1 MEFYLRE
8 GRAEDAEAMGCV
20 HYTSWKETYE
30 GLIPKEF
37 YDNLK
42 LENYIKR
49 ARQYYRNAILAVVD
63 NQIVGFVMYLED
75 ANDISS
81 IKPASEITAL
91 YVLKQYQKKGIGH
104 ALMQEAYKRV
114 TKNKIVLFV
123 LESNEQAIRFY
134 KNLGFVFTGHKII
147 QPVPG
152 GELVEVEMVLER

>member
-1 MEFYLRE
+1 
-8 GRAEDAEAMGCV
+8 
-20 HYTSWKETYE
+20 
-30 GLIPKEF
+30 
-37 YDNLK
+37 
-42 LENYIKR
+42 
-49 ARQYYRNAILAVVD
+49 
-63 NQIVGFVMYLED
+63 MYLED